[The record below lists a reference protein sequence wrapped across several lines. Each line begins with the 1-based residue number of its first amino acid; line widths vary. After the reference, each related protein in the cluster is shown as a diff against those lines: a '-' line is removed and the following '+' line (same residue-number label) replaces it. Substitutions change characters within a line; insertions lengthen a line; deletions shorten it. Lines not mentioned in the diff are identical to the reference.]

1 MKKPI
6 DYNQD
11 YIIELL
17 KKLVSIKS
25 VTGSEKEIA
34 FFIEK
39 ELQAIGVS
47 NIALQKV
54 TDDTYNVIGEIEGD
68 LLGPTILF
76 TGHMD
81 TVPAEEKWEEKDPFE
96 PCIEGDRLYGR
107 GALDMKSGIASV
119 LGMAKRAY
127 CNKANLKG
135 KIRIAFVTDEEA
147 YSKGINK
154 LIENGLDADFVIA
167 AEPENNPMIIGA
179 VGKMLIKVTAHGV
192 ASHGSQPEK
201 GINAIEDMAK
211 LIASLSEIPIPAH
224 KAIPSQPYVVLKI
237 DGGFKDYSIVVP
249 DCCTALINKHT
260 VPAETEEYVMQE
272 MKTLVNNLDV
282 KSKFS
287 FEIMEPYYPAFDIG
301 EELPQLK
308 KLKKIYEEVV
318 GEQLGTGYCTGVC
331 DNNRIV
337 PITGVPAVCLGA
349 KGDGLHAVNEWVS
362 ISSVLQMSEIYY
374 KFMFDS

>member
-1 MKKPI
+1 MKKCMNS
-6 DYNQD
+6 NQD
-11 YIIELL
+11 YIIKVL
-17 KKLVSIKS
+17 KELVSIKS

-39 ELQAIGVS
+39 ELQTIGAS
-47 NIALQKV
+47 NIRLQQV
-54 TDDTYNVIGEIEGD
+54 TDDTYNVIGEIKGG
-68 LLGPTILF
+68 LPGPTILF

-81 TVPAEEKWEEKDPFE
+81 TVPAEEKWEGKDPFE
-96 PCIEGDRLYGR
+96 PFIEGDCLYGR

-127 CNKANLKG
+127 ENREKLKG
-135 KIRIAFVTDEEA
+135 KIKLAFVTDEEA

-154 LIENGLDADFVIA
+154 LIENGLEADFVIA

-201 GINAIEDMAK
+201 GINAVEDMARF
-211 LIASLSEIPIPAH
+211 IALLNEIPILTH
-224 KAIPSQPYVVLKI
+224 KEIPSQPYVVLKI

-249 DCCTALINKHT
+249 DCCTVLINKHT
-260 VPAETEEYVMQE
+260 VPDETEEYVIQE
-272 MKTLVNNLDV
+272 MKNLVKKLDV
-282 KSKFS
+282 KSAFS

-301 EELPQLK
+301 DELPQIA
-308 KLKKIYEEVV
+308 KLKKIYKEVV
-318 GEQLGTGYCTGVC
+318 GNSLETGYCTGVC

-337 PITGVPAVCLGA
+337 PITGIPAICLGA
-349 KGDGLHAVNEWVS
+349 KGNGLHAVNEWVS
-362 ISSVLQMSEIYY
+362 ILSVLQMSDIYY
-374 KFMFDS
+374 KFMFD